1 MKRFFVVAV
10 ALVFVASL
18 LGAQQSE
25 EQQEEQEPR
34 TIEELYLSQD
44 IELQIIRSQA
54 ISPDREMKLLALQSI
69 RSMVEDGSLTDDNPG
84 LFVVLESLALE
95 GTGRTVRSQGRIV
108 NNYPEVRRQAANVL
122 GEVGGERA
130 REVLVQILREDP
142 ETMVLS
148 EAVYALGAGDIE
160 NDDRSLAYIVDVL
173 DSQSTAQIPDNNL
186 AYAALLTI
194 DKIAEKRGGV
204 SDPEILDAVLNVA
217 TGSYIRTVRLK
228 ALDTIDQ
235 LRGIQ

>member
-95 GTGRTVRSQGRIV
+95 GTGRTVRSEGRIV